1 MFWFSL
7 YSARENNLDFAG
19 KMAKVEMSIEGESHP
34 KERENIEEGNIR
46 DGDIWVNLNESM
58 NDNQSEILHTTNY
71 LKVELQTI
79 KQDYKRIVKSQ
90 E

>member
-1 MFWFSL
+1 
-7 YSARENNLDFAG
+7 
-19 KMAKVEMSIEGESHP
+19 MAKVEMSTEGESHP
-34 KERENIEEGNIR
+34 KERENIEKGNIR

-79 KQDYKRIVKSQ
+79 KQYYERIVKSQ

>member
-1 MFWFSL
+1 
-7 YSARENNLDFAG
+7 
-19 KMAKVEMSIEGESHP
+19 MAKVEMSIEGESHP
-34 KERENIEEGNIR
+34 KEGENIEEGNIR

-58 NDNQSEILHTTNY
+58 NDNQSEILHTINY

-79 KQDYKRIVKSQ
+79 KQDYERIVKSQ